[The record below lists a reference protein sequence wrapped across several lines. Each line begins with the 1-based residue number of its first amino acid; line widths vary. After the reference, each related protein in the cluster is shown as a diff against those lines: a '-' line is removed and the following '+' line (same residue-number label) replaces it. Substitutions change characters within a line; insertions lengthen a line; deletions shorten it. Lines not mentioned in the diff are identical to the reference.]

1 VNWRRVLKS
10 RDFHAAWI
18 GVVLVTLAIVFDV
31 VWIWALAVMGAVT
44 AFIIIRWLV
53 QLARPPSDSED

>member
-1 VNWRRVLKS
+1 MNWRRALKS

-31 VWIWALAVMGAVT
+31 VWIWALAVMGAVA
-44 AFIIIRWLV
+44 AFMIIRWMV
-53 QLARPPSDSED
+53 QLVRSGSGSED